1 MGKLSLVDIETIK
14 RNLRKTPE
22 ERLETLT
29 VSIREAERLGL
40 LPDHEDRKKKEERI
54 NCSILKFIK
63 SEKEET

>member
-54 NCSILKFIK
+54 NCSIRKKLSK
-63 SEKEET
+63 S

>member
-29 VSIREAERLGL
+29 ASIQEAERLGL

-54 NCSILKFIK
+54 NCSIRKFIK
-63 SEKEET
+63 SKKEET

>member
-29 VSIREAERLGL
+29 ASIREAERLGL

-54 NCSILKFIK
+54 NCSIRKKLSK
-63 SEKEET
+63 S